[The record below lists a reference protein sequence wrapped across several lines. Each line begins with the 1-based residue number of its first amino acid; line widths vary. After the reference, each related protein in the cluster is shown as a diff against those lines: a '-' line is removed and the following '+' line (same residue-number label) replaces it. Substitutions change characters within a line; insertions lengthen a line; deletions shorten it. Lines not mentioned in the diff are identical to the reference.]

1 MFITRLIFDVLLALL
16 LLSTGGGKLRQLPSS
31 LAIRDSLGLSNRAW
45 KTIGALELVA
55 VVGLLVG
62 IWIPVAGLL
71 ASAGVV
77 ALMIGAIVVR
87 ARVGQKTAA
96 PYIADTVVVLL
107 ALAATVL
114 HALAA

>member
-16 LLSTGGGKLRQLPSS
+16 LLSTGSGKLRQLPSS
-31 LAIRDSLGLSNRAW
+31 LAIRDALGLSNRAW
-45 KTIGALELVA
+45 KTIGVLELVA

-87 ARVGQKTAA
+87 ARAGQKTAA
-96 PYIADTVVVLL
+96 PYIADAVVLLL